1 MYWFSLTLRWF
12 HLVAAMVIVGGTV
25 FMRFSLVPAVGDL
38 TDEQRK
44 NLHEKIRPRWAKLIA
59 ASIAFLLI
67 SGLINFFLFMSE
79 SKTPP
84 WEQWRQTYNSMYQF
98 IFGAKTM
105 LALGVFFIASAL
117 AGRGEFTK
125 RFRQDAK
132 WWLTV
137 NLILALVIVALS
149 GVLRLTH
156 VGPTLPRTAATT
168 PAPEVTGG

>member
-1 MYWFSLTLRWF
+1 MYWFALALRWF

-25 FMRFSLVPAVGDL
+25 FLRFSLVPAVSDL

-44 NLHEKIRPRWAKLIA
+44 TLHEKIRPRWAKLIA
-59 ASIAFLLI
+59 ASVAFLLI
-67 SGLINFFLFMSE
+67 SGLINFFLFYNE
-79 SKTPP
+79 TKTPG
-84 WEQWRQTYNSMYQF
+84 WEQWRQTSNSMYQF

-137 NLILALVIVALS
+137 NLILALIIVALS
-149 GVLRLTH
+149 GALRLTH
-156 VGPTLPRTAATT
+156 VGPTLAKTAVTS
-168 PAPEVTGG
+168 PASE